1 MTSGPLSDF
10 HGEGSVFAAWALRR
24 AGVMLWLTSGMAVSA
39 IVLLIGMLGLLCW
52 LAFAGDAFGAAAGHF
67 PGALAV
73 LSQGEPPYTAE
84 ALFSAIVGT
93 ITVTLL
99 MTLLVAPLG
108 ILVAVYLHVYARQHW
123 YTDLV
128 RIAIH
133 NLAGV
138 PSIIYGVFGL
148 GFFVYWVGGGID
160 ELFFSDSL
168 PRATFGTP
176 GILWAAITL
185 ALLTLPTV
193 IVSIEEGL
201 LRLPASLREGSFAL
215 GATRFET
222 VVGVL
227 LPATMTSVVTGVIL
241 AVARATGE
249 VAPLMLVGV
258 VKYAPSLPVS
268 VQAPFIHLEQ
278 KFMHLGY
285 LVYDL
290 TLHAPAGDGRIALIA
305 VVALSLV
312 LVTMSLTTFA
322 AVLRGRFRYQYAQEG
337 LL

>member
-10 HGEGSVFAAWALRR
+10 QGEGSVSAAWALRR

-67 PGALAV
+67 PGALVV

-99 MTLLVAPLG
+99 MTLLVAPVG

-148 GFFVYWVGGGID
+148 GFFVYWAEV
-160 ELFFSDSL
+160 ELTSCFFRI
-168 PRATFGTP
+168 PCP
-176 GILWAAITL
+176 GRLL
-185 ALLTLPTV
+185 AP
-193 IVSIEEGL
+193 
-201 LRLPASLREGSFAL
+201 
-215 GATRFET
+215 
-222 VVGVL
+222 
-227 LPATMTSVVTGVIL
+227 
-241 AVARATGE
+241 
-249 VAPLMLVGV
+249 
-258 VKYAPSLPVS
+258 PVS
-268 VQAPFIHLEQ
+268 CGRQSPLPF
-278 KFMHLGY
+278 
-285 LVYDL
+285 
-290 TLHAPAGDGRIALIA
+290 
-305 VVALSLV
+305 
-312 LVTMSLTTFA
+312 
-322 AVLRGRFRYQYAQEG
+322 
-337 LL
+337 

>member
-1 MTSGPLSDF
+1 MAKVRFS
-10 HGEGSVFAAWALRR
+10 LRGHYVA

-160 ELFFSDSL
+160 ELFFFGFLAQGDFWH
-168 PRATFGTP
+168 PRY
-176 GILWAAITL
+176 
-185 ALLTLPTV
+185 
-193 IVSIEEGL
+193 
-201 LRLPASLREGSFAL
+201 
-215 GATRFET
+215 
-222 VVGVL
+222 
-227 LPATMTSVVTGVIL
+227 
-241 AVARATGE
+241 
-249 VAPLMLVGV
+249 LVGGNHPCPFDFADGDSIYRRGV
-258 VKYAPSLPVS
+258 AEAAGVS
-268 VQAPFIHLEQ
+268 A
-278 KFMHLGY
+278 
-285 LVYDL
+285 
-290 TLHAPAGDGRIALIA
+290 
-305 VVALSLV
+305 
-312 LVTMSLTTFA
+312 
-322 AVLRGRFRYQYAQEG
+322 
-337 LL
+337 